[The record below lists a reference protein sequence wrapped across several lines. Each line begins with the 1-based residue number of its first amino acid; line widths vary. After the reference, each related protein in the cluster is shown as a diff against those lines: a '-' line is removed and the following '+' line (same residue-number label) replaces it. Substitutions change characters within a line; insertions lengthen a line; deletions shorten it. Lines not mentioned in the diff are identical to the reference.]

1 MAKLEMKKKNSGQQ
15 EKYRIL
21 VQFEFDHWQQPK
33 NEMLLLDPDNSNQGF
48 SFQKNNLSVD
58 GRSFHLN

>member
-15 EKYRIL
+15 GKYRIL

-48 SFQKNNLSVD
+48 SFQKNN
-58 GRSFHLN
+58 FKC